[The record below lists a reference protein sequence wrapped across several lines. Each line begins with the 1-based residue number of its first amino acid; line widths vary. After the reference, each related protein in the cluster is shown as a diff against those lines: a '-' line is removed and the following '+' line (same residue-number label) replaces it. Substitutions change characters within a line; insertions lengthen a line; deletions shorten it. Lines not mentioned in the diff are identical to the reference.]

1 MVEQHTETNSLIK
14 WEAADGENTLIPEF
28 AVVFR
33 KVSAAFY
40 KYFKNNIPKILS
52 ITSSKYEI
60 KSSWVIEI
68 QLPGGVIV
76 DIDSHVEDS
85 YNAGPIDLA
94 SASDDAADL
103 VLGIA
108 ENCET
113 RGFEKL
119 TDEINDAKLALTTLF
134 RQWSNN
140 TDSHIHIVDLR
151 IKTSEFLRDT
161 LQTPIFL
168 TISCLN
174 DYLIPD
180 EMNIEVWHPHNAVAE
195 VIKFHAEIKTRLQ
208 AKARLKTQG
217 ADGFIDLI
225 AMNSLLLGDHAMAR
239 PENYLGILQEPNL
252 HADYKIKS
260 GRLYLEAT
268 DMRYDRINWHDGYI
282 NLYDLHIPST
292 MCDNLPGKPITDLIE
307 HPFLTS
313 EVIIKGIERF
323 YGGKYY
329 KIAFEQPYFCYCRK
343 TGYFWAEREFDGS
356 HKLYR

>member
-60 KSSWVIEI
+60 NSSWIIEI

-85 YNAGPIDLA
+85 YNVGPIDLA

-119 TDEINDAKLALTTLF
+119 TDEINDAKLALKTLF
-134 RQWSNN
+134 KQWSNN

-161 LQTPIFL
+161 LQTPI
-168 TISCLN
+168 
-174 DYLIPD
+174 
-180 EMNIEVWHPHNAVAE
+180 
-195 VIKFHAEIKTRLQ
+195 
-208 AKARLKTQG
+208 
-217 ADGFIDLI
+217 
-225 AMNSLLLGDHAMAR
+225 
-239 PENYLGILQEPNL
+239 
-252 HADYKIKS
+252 
-260 GRLYLEAT
+260 
-268 DMRYDRINWHDGYI
+268 
-282 NLYDLHIPST
+282 
-292 MCDNLPGKPITDLIE
+292 
-307 HPFLTS
+307 
-313 EVIIKGIERF
+313 
-323 YGGKYY
+323 
-329 KIAFEQPYFCYCRK
+329 
-343 TGYFWAEREFDGS
+343 
-356 HKLYR
+356 